1 MSVQDVCLGQ
11 IGRASLNYAKCIF
24 SNMILRDQD
33 DPPSER
39 AFIQHKDTRH
49 GELLS
54 KVEKLHFRFS
64 DWSEGHW
71 PIRI

>member
-1 MSVQDVCLGQ
+1 MCLVQV
-11 IGRASLNYAKCIF
+11 GRARLNYAKCIF

-54 KVEKLHFRFS
+54 KVEKLHF
-64 DWSEGHW
+64 
-71 PIRI
+71 